1 MIAPHRGIE
10 SLKVAARWPG
20 ADRATVITLAT
31 RLVSVHAEA
40 EGYAYFQERADAH
53 PDQALL
59 LALAGFFQARLGTDI
74 DAALA
79 KLDKAAGADL
89 GPPQFF
95 RGIALAALPADRG
108 RAEQAVADL
117 EFILAVRDQ
126 FPLQLIRA
134 VYRGLAAAYTALGQ
148 DDRAAEALRNAGLDS
163 LPSGSGMLF
172 GTYWANA
179 EDGFRFTT
187 PSIWRPEPDVHVV
200 QGYDFGDFAFITTS
214 DGVVA
219 IDAGT
224 SAARVTAALGEIGL
238 PAGQAITHLILTHGH
253 FDHIGGVDAVRGP
266 GTQVLA
272 QAAFPGE
279 LEQQRRNALP
289 FRYFTGNGGAGPS
302 GIPDGD
308 IVPDRLISEPTAL
321 TVGGTEFVLYP
332 TRGGETGDAL
342 MIYLPGSGLLFTGDV
357 MMPYLGAPFF
367 AEGSPDGLLETLAF
381 IRELQP
387 RVLIQGHTVLTE
399 MFTIEALPGLE
410 AALTQLRDEVLDGIR
425 HGLSLADILDR
436 GHLPEVLRDHPKA
449 VLPYLV
455 TRDNFT
461 AQLYHQRA
469 GYWGADRRG
478 LEPVTAQQRAAA
490 LDLLAGGREDAFTAA
505 AQTLISQGDDVLA
518 LQIIEPGLLRH
529 PASTELAGLRR
540 TVMHRLME
548 RYQQDD
554 AFRFLI
560 YAELAEAEIGPVR

>member
-1 MIAPHRGIE
+1 MIAPRRGIE
-10 SLKVAARWPG
+10 SLKAAARWPG
-20 ADRATVITLAT
+20 ADRATVVTLAT
-31 RLVSVHAEA
+31 RLASVRADA
-40 EGYAYFQERADAH
+40 EGYSYFQEQADAH
-53 PDQALL
+53 PDQALP
-59 LALAGFFQARLGTDI
+59 LALAGFFQARLGTDTG
-74 DAALA
+74 AALA
-79 KLDKAAGADL
+79 KLDKAAEADL

-95 RGIALAALPADRG
+95 RGLALAALPADRERAG
-108 RAEQAVADL
+108 RAIQDL
-117 EFILAVRDQ
+117 EFVLAVREQ

-134 VYRGLAAAYTALGQ
+134 VYRGLATAYAAIGQ

-163 LPSGSGMLF
+163 LPSDSGMLF

-187 PSIWRPEPDVHVV
+187 PSIWRPEPDVHVA

-224 SAARVTAALGEIGL
+224 SPARVTAALGEIGL

-253 FDHIGGVDAVRGP
+253 FDHVGGVNAVRGP

-279 LEQQRRNALP
+279 LEHQRRNALP
-289 FRYFTGNGGAGPS
+289 FRYFTGNSGAGPS
-302 GIPDGD
+302 GIGDGD

-342 MIYLPGSGLLFTGDV
+342 MIHLPGSGLLFTGDV

-387 RVLIQGHTVLTE
+387 RALIQGHTVLTE

-425 HGLSLADILDR
+425 RGLSLADILDR

-449 VLPYLV
+449 IVPYLV

-461 AQLYHQRA
+461 ARLYHQRA

-478 LEPVTAQQRAAA
+478 LEPVTAEQRAAA

-505 AQTLISQGDDVLA
+505 GQTLIGQGDDVLA
-518 LQIIEPGLLRH
+518 LEIIDPGLLRY

-540 TVMHRLME
+540 TAMHRLME

>member
-10 SLKVAARWPG
+10 SLKVATRWPG
-20 ADRATVITLAT
+20 ADRATVVTLAT
-31 RLVSVHAEA
+31 RLASVRADA
-40 EGYAYFQERADAH
+40 EGYAYFQEQADAH
-53 PDQALL
+53 PDQALP
-59 LALAGFFQARLGTDI
+59 LALAGFFQARLGTDT

-79 KLDKAAGADL
+79 KVDKAAAADL

-95 RGIALAALPADRG
+95 RGIALAALPADRE
-108 RAEQAVADL
+108 RAERAIADL
-117 EFILAVRDQ
+117 EFVLAVRDQ
-126 FPLQLIRA
+126 FPLQLLRA
-134 VYRGLAAAYTALGQ
+134 VYRGLAAAYAALGQ

-163 LPSGSGMLF
+163 LPSDSGLLF
-172 GTYWANA
+172 GTYWANP

-187 PSIWRPEPDVHVV
+187 PSIWRPEPDVHVA

-214 DGVVA
+214 GGVVA

-238 PAGQAITHLILTHGH
+238 PAGQAITHLILTHAH
-253 FDHIGGVDAVRGP
+253 FDHIGGVNAVRGP

-279 LEQQRRNALP
+279 LEHQRRNALP
-289 FRYFTGNGGAGPS
+289 FRYFTGNSGAGPS
-302 GIPDGD
+302 GIGDGD

-342 MIYLPGSGLLFTGDV
+342 MIHLPGSGLLFTGDV

-399 MFTIEALPGLE
+399 MFTIEALPGL
-410 AALTQLRDEVLDGIR
+410 AAGLPQLPAEVLDGIR
-425 HGLSLADILDR
+425 RGLSLADILDR
-436 GHLPEVLRDHPKA
+436 GYLPEVLRDHPMA

-461 AQLYHQRA
+461 AQLYHQRS

-505 AQTLISQGDDVLA
+505 AQTLIGQGDDVLA

-540 TVMHRLME
+540 TVTHRLME

>member
-31 RLVSVHAEA
+31 RLASARADA
-40 EGYAYFQERADAH
+40 EGYAYFQEQADAH
-53 PDQALL
+53 PDQALP
-59 LALAGFFQARLGTDI
+59 LALAGFFQARLGTDT

-95 RGIALAALPADRG
+95 RGIALAALPADRE
-108 RAEQAVADL
+108 RAEQAIADL
-117 EFILAVRDQ
+117 EFVLAVRDQ

-148 DDRAAEALRNAGLDS
+148 DDRAAEALRNAWLDS
-163 LPSGSGMLF
+163 LPSESGMQF

-187 PSIWRPEPDVHVV
+187 PSIWRPEPEVHVA

-214 DGVVA
+214 EGVVA

-272 QAAFPGE
+272 QAAFPAE
-279 LEQQRRNALP
+279 LEYQRRNALP
-289 FRYFTGNGGAGPS
+289 FRYFTGNSGAGPS
-302 GIPDGD
+302 GIGDGD

-342 MIYLPGSGLLFTGDV
+342 MIHLPGRGLLFTGDV

-410 AALTQLRDEVLDGIR
+410 AALTQLRDEVLDAIR
-425 HGLSLADILDR
+425 RGLSLADILDR

-478 LEPVTAQQRAAA
+478 LEPVTAPQKAAA

-505 AQTLISQGDDVLA
+505 AQTLISQNDDVLA

-548 RYQQDD
+548 SYQQDD